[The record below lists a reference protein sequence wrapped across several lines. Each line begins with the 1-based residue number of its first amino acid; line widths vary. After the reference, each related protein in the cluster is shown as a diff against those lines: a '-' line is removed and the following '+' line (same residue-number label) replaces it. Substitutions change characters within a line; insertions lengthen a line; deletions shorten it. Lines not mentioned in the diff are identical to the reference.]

1 MSEVKSSG
9 NKTSNR
15 ETTSVRLEEE
25 TARRAKLAAA
35 AARES
40 LVRWMTATVRE
51 RLNRED
57 RVPASFKVRE
67 VSVTFDDPLL

>member
-1 MSEVKSSG
+1 MSVKSSAQKVS
-9 NKTSNR
+9 NKG
-15 ETTSVRLEEE
+15 TTSVRLEEE

-40 LVRWMTATVRE
+40 LVKWMTATVRE

-67 VSVTFDDPLL
+67 VSVTFDDPWI